1 MIECWEEDTEARPS
15 FEQLSNYFHQLYH
28 DKLNLFGNI
37 MRFNGR
43 KNDTIIAQPQPP
55 NLPNNVR
62 SEEILEQH
70 SIIITE
76 QSPVL
81 QHKYENFDDSETL
94 NYGNIQKN

>member
-28 DKLNLFGNI
+28 DKLNLFGNT

-62 SEEILEQH
+62 SEEILEH
-70 SIIITE
+70 SVIMTE
-76 QSPVL
+76 QSPVV
-81 QHKYENFDDSETL
+81 QHKYENFHDSETL
-94 NYGNIQKN
+94 NYGNIKKH